1 MESITVTVKFENKE
15 VIVSKTKEKIE
26 IQVQGV
32 KLKEFKN
39 IDSKIAKIIYSI
51 MKLLNDL

>member
-32 KLKEFKN
+32 KLKEFKH